1 MRRHA
6 ARREERL
13 TAGEGG
19 DAAAAGIRRV
29 GVVEREVGRLE
40 VHLHARAADAERRR
54 EVQHPLRRRR
64 QRDGGASVVREQ
76 PRGARRPVDDERDVE
91 DVRRRHGI
99 ASFGGDGPQQHAPVV
114 VLDEPEVS
122 RLGVGV
128 RDALLSCAC
137 ASPAWSE
144 WFGAR
149 WMMAEAATTNIA
161 ASRKLLRA
169 GQLPFVDML
178 SA

>member
-29 GVVEREVGRLE
+29 GVEREVGRLE

-76 PRGARRPVDDERDVE
+76 PRGARRPVDDECDVE

-99 ASFGGDGPQQHAPVV
+99 AIFGGDGPRQRAPVV
-114 VLDEPEVS
+114 ALDEPEAS

-128 RDALLSCAC
+128 RDARLL
-137 ASPAWSE
+137 
-144 WFGAR
+144 GR
-149 WMMAEAATTNIA
+149 
-161 ASRKLLRA
+161 
-169 GQLPFVDML
+169 
-178 SA
+178 